1 VKDTIVASR
10 YARALFIVTE
20 KRGETG
26 RALEDLKALVPVLD
40 PAGPVGSHLALP
52 QLRMADRRA
61 AMTKALEGRVVRVVQ
76 LFLDLLLRK
85 RRLNE
90 LAAIATE
97 FEALVERALGVQR
110 AHVVS
115 AVAMTDAEVQRL
127 QAALERTTK
136 SNIKLTREVDADLL
150 GGALVRIGDH
160 VIDRSARTLLDV
172 IEKQLHEVSV

>member
-1 VKDTIVASR
+1 MKDTIVAGR

-26 RALEDLKALVPVLD
+26 RALEDLKGLVQVLD
-40 PAGPVGSHLALP
+40 PTGPVARYLALP
-52 QLRMADRRA
+52 QLRLSDKRD
-61 AMTKALEGRVVRVVQ
+61 AMKKALDGRVLRVVQ
-76 LFLDLLLRK
+76 IFADLLLRK

-90 LAAIATE
+90 LAGIASE

-115 AVAMTDAEVQRL
+115 AVAMTDAEVERL
-127 QAALERTTK
+127 HAALERTTK
-136 SNIKLTREVDADLL
+136 SNIRLTREVDADLL

-160 VIDRSARTLLDV
+160 VIDRSARTLLDA
-172 IEKQLHEVSV
+172 IEKQLQEVSV